1 VVGVRDF
8 LCENETVYLVM
19 NYLEGASLQ
28 DFINTAR
35 ELAQPTIFS
44 QATILSLFE
53 EVLRGLR
60 VVHQHKML
68 HLDIKPDNIFIT
80 DDNLSVLVDFGASR
94 EALRLESQHMAPM
107 YTPGFAAP
115 EMYRRDGAVGPWT
128 DIYAIG
134 ACMYACMRGQAP
146 DAYPQRM
153 ETEGMTG
160 ALARLRDHY
169 CGWLLEAVAWCME
182 LAPEARP
189 QTVFALQHAL
199 SSQLARA
206 SEIAEVMAAVA
217 SEVRLARFLL
227 QRSARMA
234 VYGQSS
240 RQLRLPMSRRDIAS
254 HLGVA
259 HETVSRSFGELA
271 NWGFIS
277 VENREIGIL
286 DVEALKAF
294 ARMTRGMVDDRGGR
308 GGEEKR
314 SRARSKGASPNRISA

>member
-1 VVGVRDF
+1 MRPQVTAPADGDDGRTGSACSDASSGATRQPISGVLMFQDRIQDTNQSGPQRAWYVRPAAAAAEAPQGR
-8 LCENETVYLVM
+8 LTDLLLLLGVEPDERRLTDTILVP
-19 NYLEGASLQ
+19 LRRVSAASTLFHEGAQSDAVHVVRCGTFKTLRIAEDGYEQ
-28 DFINTAR
+28 VLGFAGR
-35 ELAQPTIFS
+35 A
-44 QATILSLFE
+44 
-53 EVLRGLR
+53 EVLGFDALCNGRHPASAIALEEASVYALGLR
-60 VVHQHKML
+60 EIDGLRHRVSA
-68 HLDIKPDNIFIT
+68 LDI
-80 DDNLSVLVDFGASR
+80 
-94 EALRLESQHMAPM
+94 
-107 YTPGFAAP
+107 
-115 EMYRRDGAVGPWT
+115 
-128 DIYAIG
+128 
-134 ACMYACMRGQAP
+134 
-146 DAYPQRM
+146 
-153 ETEGMTG
+153 
-160 ALARLRDHY
+160 
-169 CGWLLEAVAWCME
+169 
-182 LAPEARP
+182 
-189 QTVFALQHAL
+189 ALQHAL

-277 VENREIGIL
+277 VDNREIGIL
-286 DVEALKAF
+286 NVEALKAF

>member
-1 VVGVRDF
+1 MRPQVTAPADGDDGRAGTACSDASSGATRQAISGVLMFQDRTQDTNHSDPQRAWYVRPVAAAAEAPQGR
-8 LCENETVYLVM
+8 LTDLLLLLGVEPDDRRLTDTILVP
-19 NYLEGASLQ
+19 LRRISAASTLFHEGAQSDAVHIVRCGTFKTLRIAEDGYEQ
-28 DFINTAR
+28 VLGFTGRA
-35 ELAQPTIFS
+35 
-44 QATILSLFE
+44 
-53 EVLRGLR
+53 EVLGFDALCNGRHPASAIALEEASVYALGLR
-60 VVHQHKML
+60 EIDGLRHRVGA
-68 HLDIKPDNIFIT
+68 LDI
-80 DDNLSVLVDFGASR
+80 
-94 EALRLESQHMAPM
+94 
-107 YTPGFAAP
+107 
-115 EMYRRDGAVGPWT
+115 
-128 DIYAIG
+128 
-134 ACMYACMRGQAP
+134 
-146 DAYPQRM
+146 
-153 ETEGMTG
+153 
-160 ALARLRDHY
+160 
-169 CGWLLEAVAWCME
+169 
-182 LAPEARP
+182 
-189 QTVFALQHAL
+189 ALQHAL

-286 DVEALKAF
+286 DHDALKAF

-308 GGEEKR
+308 GGEAKR
-314 SRARSKGASPNRISA
+314 SRARSKGASPDRISA